1 MWELYG
7 SSGGFLLWYEN
18 QKVKFWP
25 FPTVQCRPVENE
37 QNLTKIIWY
46 NILSMAVRVGTV
58 AAVGKKGNNTIGN

>member
-1 MWELYG
+1 MIRKSKGEILAF
-7 SSGGFLLWYEN
+7 SHCA
-18 QKVKFWP
+18 V
-25 FPTVQCRPVENE
+25 PVENE

>member
-1 MWELYG
+1 MIRKSKGEILAF
-7 SSGGFLLWYEN
+7 SHCA
-18 QKVKFWP
+18 VP
-25 FPTVQCRPVENE
+25 RRRPVENE